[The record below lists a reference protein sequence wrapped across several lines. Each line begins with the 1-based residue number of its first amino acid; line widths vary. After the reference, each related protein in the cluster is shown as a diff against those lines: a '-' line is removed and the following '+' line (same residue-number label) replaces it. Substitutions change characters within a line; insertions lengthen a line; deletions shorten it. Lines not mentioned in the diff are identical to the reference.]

1 MRSKWTEDDIAKLK
15 RLAGKVPAKD
25 IAAALGRSRAATVVQ
40 ASKLRLSLRC
50 YKSRQFSGAEQGTTP
65 TNLEPQTP

>member
-1 MRSKWTEDDIAKLK
+1 MHSKWTEDDIAKLK

-25 IAAALGRSRAATVVQ
+25 IAAELGRSRGATVVE

-50 YKSRQFSGAEQGTTP
+50 FRRRHPTGADQRASTP
-65 TNLEPQTP
+65 TNP